1 MNKPKCIGI
10 TGGIGSGKSTIAKIF
25 NILGIPVYNADDEA
39 KRLMVD
45 DPDITKAIIDTFG
58 EKSYINGILNRQWLA
73 KEVFGSQDAT
83 DKINKIVHP
92 AVARHFEGWALK
104 QSTPYILKEAALLF
118 ESGSYKQLD
127 QTILVTAPL
136 ELRVQRIKQRD
147 PQRSEKQIQ
156 AIIAKQMDVEQ
167 AKVIADH
174 ILQNDDKQLLIPQI
188 VALHQTLCQ

>member
-1 MNKPKCIGI
+1 
-10 TGGIGSGKSTIAKIF
+10 
-25 NILGIPVYNADDEA
+25 
-39 KRLMVD
+39 
-45 DPDITKAIIDTFG
+45 
-58 EKSYINGILNRQWLA
+58 
-73 KEVFGSQDAT
+73 
-83 DKINKIVHP
+83 VHP